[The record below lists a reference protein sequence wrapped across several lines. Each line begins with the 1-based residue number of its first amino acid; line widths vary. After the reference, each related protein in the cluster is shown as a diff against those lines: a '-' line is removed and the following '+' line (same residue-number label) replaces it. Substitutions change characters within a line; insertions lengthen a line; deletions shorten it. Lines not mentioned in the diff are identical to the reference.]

1 MSASKWPLRIYW
13 IKVPDV
19 GRIAVMPRPMPGQFS
34 ELKAAGVDVVV
45 SLLQRDEA
53 QRLGLGRQVQ
63 LCEASGMKFLHLPVI
78 DHSIPDAVKPVEV
91 MSKTIRQHLGEAKGV
106 AVHCYAGL
114 GRSPLLIASVLI
126 DSGYSAIEAC
136 DLISAARG
144 MTVPEMNEQF
154 RWLNAYE
161 VRPRMANSNRR

>member
-1 MSASKWPLRIYW
+1 MPNAKWPLRIYW

-19 GRIAVMPRPMPGQFS
+19 GRIAVMPRPHPGAFG

-45 SLLQRDEA
+45 SLLKPDEA
-53 QRLGLGRQVQ
+53 QWLGLGRQDQ
-63 LCEASGMKFLHLPVI
+63 LCKSADMHFLQLPVI
-78 DHSIPDAVKPVEV
+78 DHGVPDAVQPVEV
-91 MSKTIRQHLGEAKGV
+91 MSKAIRQHLGETKGV

-114 GRSPLLIASVLI
+114 GRSPLLIAAVLI

-136 DLISAARG
+136 DVISAARG
-144 MTVPEMNEQF
+144 MSVPEMNEQF

-161 VRPRMANSNRR
+161 VRKRSE